1 MEDFTL
7 PSVGGSL
14 KKWVHCAPILPKA
27 LAPFPK
33 LPKKKLK
40 KKFKKIGTVYR
51 GSSIGPRLAISSH
64 PPGADGCP
72 SLSMCN
78 FFKKIPALLFLRM
91 WSTHFHW
98 FQHIPALPRLRLKTS
113 NTHNF

>member
-40 KKFKKIGTVYR
+40 KKFK
-51 GSSIGPRLAISSH
+51 
-64 PPGADGCP
+64 
-72 SLSMCN
+72 N
-78 FFKKIPALLFLRM
+78 KKIQKNWNSLQRVRRRPAAGR
-91 WSTHFHW
+91 
-98 FQHIPALPRLRLKTS
+98 
-113 NTHNF
+113 